1 MEPASSDPTRGTVGE
16 SPAASPPR
24 REARPRVSIVLP
36 TCDRREQTRQCV
48 ESLLE
53 QDFGDF
59 EIVFVDDGSADGTA
73 EAIEALASTRPDR
86 TIRILRNERNM
97 GANASRNRG
106 VQASR
111 GSLVAF
117 LDSDCVADPRWL
129 SRLVEVFEDRS
140 IGAASGLVED
150 VCSGNAW
157 ELAFRGT
164 HRLPR
169 RGDASR
175 FTSCNLCVR
184 RELLEGHAW
193 EEDFSNAAVT
203 GEGRADTSF
212 SGRCDEEGL
221 YLAIRAAGWRV
232 VAEPSARLEH
242 RHPYTAR
249 SLMRQAFHGGRAA
262 AELVWKFRLRDRLDV
277 APFIL
282 ALAALFAAIPLALLL
297 PFPWAAW
304 ALLLPVPPLVAG
316 VAAVCWNET
325 ANKGKSLRELLR
337 AAPVLAIYYALR
349 TSGYLSRR
357 LGLWLGVRP
366 IRRIAKGSLGSGMP
380 KPPGKAPRS
389 AAP

>member
-1 MEPASSDPTRGTVGE
+1 MEPASRVRMQGTGDESSPSSAARGVET
-16 SPAASPPR
+16 
-24 REARPRVSIVLP
+24 PRVSIVLP
-36 TCDRREQTRQCV
+36 TCDRRDQTSACV
-48 ESLLE
+48 SSLLE
-53 QDFGDF
+53 QDFDDF
-59 EIVFVDDGSADGTA
+59 EIVLVDDGSADGTA
-73 EAIEALASTRPDR
+73 EAVEALASTRPDR
-86 TIRILRNERNM
+86 TVRVLRNERNL

-106 VQASR
+106 VEAAR

-117 LDSDCVADPRWL
+117 LDSDCVADPQWL
-129 SRLVEVFEDRS
+129 SRLVGVFDDRS
-140 IGAASGLVED
+140 VGAASGLVED
-150 VCSGNAW
+150 VCSDNVW

-184 RELLEGHAW
+184 RDLVDGHAW

-262 AELVWKFRLRDRLDV
+262 AELVWKFRLRDRLDL

-282 ALAALFAAIPLALLL
+282 ALVALLVAIPLAVFL
-297 PFPWAAW
+297 PLPWAAW
-304 ALLLPVPPLVAG
+304 TLLLPLPPLMAG
-316 VAAVCWNET
+316 IAAVCWNET
-325 ANKGKSLRELLR
+325 ANKGKSWSELLR
-337 AAPVLAIYYALR
+337 AAPVLAIYYTLR

-357 LGLWLGVRP
+357 VGLWLGVQP
-366 IRRIAKGSLGSGMP
+366 VRRIARGSLGSSMP
-380 KPPGKAPRS
+380 RPPRS
-389 AAP
+389 ESS

>member
-1 MEPASSDPTRGTVGE
+1 MEPDASDRRRGTGDDSSAPSTARGE
-16 SPAASPPR
+16 AT
-24 REARPRVSIVLP
+24 PRVSIVLP
-36 TCDRREQTRQCV
+36 TCDRRDQTRRCV

-59 EIVFVDDGSADGTA
+59 EIVLVDDGSADGTG
-73 EAIEALASTRPDR
+73 EAIEALAATRPDR
-86 TIRILRNERNM
+86 TVRVLRNERNL

-111 GSLVAF
+111 GGLVAF
-117 LDSDCVADPRWL
+117 LDSDCVADPHWL
-129 SRLVEVFEDRS
+129 ARLVGVFDDRS

-184 RELLEGHAW
+184 RELLDGHAW

-242 RHPYTAR
+242 HHPYTAR

-277 APFIL
+277 APFII
-282 ALAALFAAIPLALLL
+282 ALAVLLAAIPLALLL
-297 PFPWAAW
+297 PVPWAPW
-304 ALLLPVPPLVAG
+304 AMLLPLPPLLAG
-316 VAAVCWNET
+316 IAAVSWNET
-325 ANKGKSLRELLR
+325 ANKGKSIGELLR
-337 AAPVLAIYYALR
+337 AAPVLAVYYMLR
-349 TSGYLSRR
+349 TSGYLARR
-357 LGLWLGVRP
+357 VGLWFGVRP
-366 IRRIAKGSLGSGMP
+366 VTRIARGSLGSGMP
-380 KPPGKAPRS
+380 RPVGSGAS
-389 AAP
+389 

>member
-1 MEPASSDPTRGTVGE
+1 MHDDARASTRE
-16 SPAASPPR
+16 SAADAVAPSA
-24 REARPRVSIVLP
+24 ARVEGPLRVSIVLP

-48 ESLLE
+48 ESLLDQTFE
-53 QDFGDF
+53 SF
-59 EIVFVDDGSADGTA
+59 EIVLVDDGSADGTA
-73 EAIEALASTRPDR
+73 EAIEALAASRPDR
-86 TIRILRNERNM
+86 RVRVLRNDRNL

-106 VQASR
+106 VQAAR

-117 LDSDCVADPRWL
+117 LDSDCVADPHWL
-129 SRLVEVFEDRS
+129 ANLVAVFDDPS

-150 VCSGNAW
+150 VCSSNPW

-249 SLMRQAFHGGRAA
+249 SLVRQAYHGGRAA

-277 APFIL
+277 APFIV
-282 ALAALFAAIPLALLL
+282 AFAALLVALPLALLL
-297 PFPWAAW
+297 PFAWSPWL
-304 ALLLPVPPLVAG
+304 LLLPIPPLAAG
-316 VAAVCWNET
+316 IAAVSWNET
-325 ANKGKSLRELLR
+325 ANKGKSFGELLR
-337 AAPVLAIYYALR
+337 ASPVLALYYALR
-349 TSGYLSRR
+349 TSGYVSRR
-357 LGLWLGVRP
+357 LGLWLGVDP
-366 IRRIAKGSLGSGMP
+366 VTRIAKGSLGAGMP
-380 KPPGKAPRS
+380 RPWRGGSR
-389 AAP
+389 